1 MSPETPSAQATH
13 GTPPVLKNEPFTQ
26 PTLLPVCCQCGLIR
40 DDRGSSPGL
49 ERWLT
54 PRMYHKTYDI
64 KLEAFA
70 LTHTYCPQCFTKV
83 RKTTAQYFRKIRPLP

>member
-1 MSPETPSAQATH
+1 MFPKAASAQT
-13 GTPPVLKNEPFTQ
+13 TRKTVSSLKNEPFTQ

-64 KLEAFA
+64 RLEAFA